1 MTGSWGGWSV
11 PVGPPNEGSRP
22 SSDLHTRWLE
32 HSVRRTALATLSVAE
47 DVVYG
52 LLGLLLLLAAVWEG
66 ATTVAS
72 LAVRHGQVVQI
83 LDHLLLILVFLE
95 LLHTIL
101 IFLRT
106 HRFRHEPFLVVGII
120 AGIRRILV
128 VTAAQPATGGHT
140 NPGYLLELAVITL
153 MILAMAFALWLSA
166 RRASDRSPVT

>member
-1 MTGSWGGWSV
+1 MASTLPPVNGEVPRPGSGDV
-11 PVGPPNEGSRP
+11 
-22 SSDLHTRWLE
+22 HARWLE
-32 HSVRRTALATLSVAE
+32 HALRRTALGGLSIAE

-52 LLGLLLLLAAVWEG
+52 LLGLVLLAAAVWEG
-66 ATTVAS
+66 ATAVA
-72 LAVRHGQVVQI
+72 AVGGHGQVVQL

-128 VTAAQPATGGHT
+128 VTAAQPATG
-140 NPGYLLELAVITL
+140 NRDEQAYLLELAVITL
-153 MILAMAFALWLSA
+153 MILAMSAALWLSG
-166 RRASDRSPVT
+166 RRGPERP